1 MPPTLLP
8 HHTPHCIFFPVSA
21 RTHYLMSNL
30 RWPGS
35 SSRGRSRYFWIT
47 CTWPWL
53 SMKSSSSVASEEMR
67 MPSPNRVKSNQNW
80 SSSSQEEILC
90 AKPERTYR
98 QQEKKNKQTNRRL
111 LPASM
116 IFHPFRLPVLLSC
129 LPTRAPGFIQL
140 SFLDWKHYHSR
151 FRPWSFISK
160 CLSTLNKRPF
170 FYWSLAT
177 TVKAVCCLWP
187 INPPGTLQLIET
199 SRRLGHKDKRVRTFL
214 WHRNRKK

>member
-67 MPSPNRVKSNQNW
+67 MPSPNRVKSKQNW

-90 AKPERTYR
+90 AKPEWTYR
-98 QQEKKNKQTNRRL
+98 QQEKKQTTRRL

-140 SFLDWKHYHSR
+140 SFLDWKHYHGR

>member
-67 MPSPNRVKSNQNW
+67 MPSPNRVKSKQNW

-90 AKPERTYR
+90 AKPEWTYR
-98 QQEKKNKQTNRRL
+98 QQEKKQTNRRL

-140 SFLDWKHYHSR
+140 SFLDWKHYHGR

>member
-98 QQEKKNKQTNRRL
+98 QQEKKQTNRRL

-140 SFLDWKHYHSR
+140 SFLDWKHYHGR

-187 INPPGTLQLIET
+187 INPPEHYSL
-199 SRRLGHKDKRVRTFL
+199 
-214 WHRNRKK
+214 

>member
-98 QQEKKNKQTNRRL
+98 QQEKKQTNRRL